1 MSTEERNTEQK
12 ILSAAEEVFLEVGYS
27 GARMQLIADKAA
39 INKAMLHYYFR
50 SKDALFERVFD
61 ENSKEFFPSMIE
73 VLESDL
79 PFIEKVEVFIDRYI
93 NMIAS
98 KPFLPLF
105 VINTMNQKEKSE
117 FIKKLPLELPQKLIG
132 AYFMDQTK
140 GLVRELNPM
149 QFLMSLMGMCVFPFL
164 AKPLM
169 TNAFGMNDELFSEL
183 MEQRKVELKGY
194 IRLILEPKN

>member
-1 MSTEERNTEQK
+1 MSTEEKNTEQK
-12 ILSAAEEVFLEVGYS
+12 ILMAAEEVFLEVGYN

-73 VLESDL
+73 VLESDI

-93 NMIAS
+93 SMIAS

-105 VINTMNQKEKSE
+105 VINTMNQKGKSD

-132 AYFMDQTK
+132 AYFMDQSK

-169 TNAFGMNDELFSEL
+169 TNAFGMNNELFSEL